1 VGVSLDSEPL
11 ALLITM
17 PKENYTFKIR
27 FLPNDKEVHI
37 EAGTT
42 VLEAAHKA
50 NVYISSI
57 CGGVATCGKC
67 KVIIEDGRIDSPPT
81 PLLSEDE
88 MANKYVLACRAI
100 AKSDLLVSIPPETRI
115 EYGQILITREEERVV
130 TPGKIPAVL
139 PGLEYRHDPL
149 VKKLYMELDPPTMD
163 NSLADYER
171 LLRAVMLREGVGM
184 ESMEAD
190 ITLIRQMPAILRKSN
205 WKVTATV
212 AEQGTMKG
220 IIALEPGDTT
230 KNHFGVAI
238 DVGTTTVV
246 AQLIN
251 LTAHLVMDAE
261 ATYNSQMK
269 WGEDY
274 IQRIVYAT
282 GIGSLEQMQKTVVN
296 DINELVSALT
306 LRNGLRP
313 EDISAM
319 CCSGNTAM
327 IHFLLRLDPT
337 LIRKEPYIPTANSIP
352 YLRAGE
358 LGINI
363 KENGIL
369 YCLPSVAAYVGGDIT
384 GGAAAIGLD
393 KQEAL
398 SLFIDIGT
406 NGEVVLGSKDWLVC
420 CSSSAGPAFE
430 GSGVKHGMRA
440 ARGAIERLKIFG
452 DFDVHYKVIGNCE
465 PRGICGSG
473 LLDTIAA
480 LLRSGAV
487 SKSGK
492 FVKGSTP
499 RVRQTEEGYEFLL
512 VERDKTATGAD
523 IVITQADIDNLIRSK
538 AAVYASVAIL
548 VASMGLKIT
557 DIERVY
563 LAGGFGSYLDIDN
576 TITIGMLPEM
586 PPHKICFIGNSSL
599 AGARLSLLSKEAF
612 GRVKEI
618 ASKMTYF
625 DLMGNPAFMDKFISA
640 NFLPH
645 TNPDEFPQ
653 VYSTLEGVNKAQD

>member
-1 VGVSLDSEPL
+1 
-11 ALLITM
+11 
-17 PKENYTFKIR
+17 
-27 FLPNDKEVHI
+27 
-37 EAGTT
+37 
-42 VLEAAHKA
+42 
-50 NVYISSI
+50 
-57 CGGVATCGKC
+57 
-67 KVIIEDGRIDSPPT
+67 
-81 PLLSEDE
+81 
-88 MANKYVLACRAI
+88 
-100 AKSDLLVSIPPETRI
+100 PETRI
-115 EYGQILITREEERVV
+115 ESGQILIAREDERAAA
-130 TPGKIPAVL
+130 PGMIAAIL
-139 PGLEYRHDPL
+139 PKLEYRHDPL
-149 VKKLYMELDPPTMD
+149 VKKLYLELEPPTMD
-163 NSLADYER
+163 NNLADYER
-171 LLRAVMLREGVGM
+171 LLRAVMLKEDIGM
-184 ESMEAD
+184 ESLEAD
-190 ITLIRQMPAILRKSN
+190 IDLIRQMPATLRDYH
-205 WKVTATV
+205 WKLTATV
-212 AEQGTMKG
+212 AEKGTMRE

-230 KNHFGVAI
+230 RNHFGAAV

-246 AQLIN
+246 VQLID
-251 LTAHLVMDAE
+251 LSAHRTIDAE

-274 IQRIVYAT
+274 IQRIIYAT
-282 GIGSLEQMQKTVVN
+282 ERGSPDEMQKTIVN
-296 DINELVSALT
+296 DINELISTLT

-313 EDISAM
+313 EDISAI

-327 IHFLLRLDPT
+327 MHFLLRLDPA

-352 YLRAGE
+352 HLRARQ

-363 KENGIL
+363 NQKGTL

-398 SLFIDIGT
+398 SLFIDLGT
-406 NGEVVLGSKDWLVC
+406 NGEVALGNKDWLVC

-440 ARGAIERLKIFG
+440 ASGAIERLQISE
-452 DFDVHYKVIGNCE
+452 DFSVRYKVIGDRK

-487 SKSGK
+487 NKSGK
-492 FVKGSTP
+492 LVKGSTP
-499 RVRQTEEGYEFLL
+499 RVRETEEGCEFLL
-512 VERDKTATGAD
+512 AEGEKTATGAD
-523 IVITQADIDNLIRSK
+523 IVITQADIENLIRSK
-538 AAVYASVAIL
+538 AAVYAAVSTLID
-548 VASMGLKIT
+548 SMDLNIT
-557 DIERVY
+557 DIDRVY
-563 LAGGFGSYLDIDN
+563 LAGGFGNYLDIDN

-612 GRVKEI
+612 GRVREI

-645 TNPDEFPQ
+645 TNPDEFPH
-653 VYSTLEGVNKAQD
+653 VYRALAGGDEAKD

>member
-1 VGVSLDSEPL
+1 
-11 ALLITM
+11 M
-17 PKENYTFKIR
+17 PKENHTFKIR
-27 FLPNDKEVHI
+27 FLPHDKVI
-37 EAGTT
+37 EIEPGTT

-50 NVYISSI
+50 DVYISSI

-67 KVIIEDGRIDSPPT
+67 KVVIEEGRIESPPT
-81 PLLSEDE
+81 PLLSEE
-88 MANKYVLACRAI
+88 EIASKCILACQ
-100 AKSDLLVSIPPETRI
+100 AKVVSDLLVSIPPETRM
-115 EYGQILITREEERVV
+115 ESGQILISREEERAV
-130 TPGKIPAVL
+130 TPGMIAAIL

-149 VKKLYMELDPPTMD
+149 AKKLYVELEPPTMD
-163 NSLADYER
+163 NNLADYER
-171 LLRAVMLREGVGM
+171 LLRAITLKEGVGM
-184 ESMEAD
+184 ESLEAD
-190 ITLIRQMPAILRKSN
+190 IDLIRQMPATLRKSH
-205 WKVTATV
+205 WKLTATV
-212 AEQGTMKG
+212 AERGTMRE
-220 IIALEPGDTT
+220 IIDLEPGNTAR
-230 KNHFGVAI
+230 NHFGAAV
-238 DVGTTTVV
+238 DVGTTTIVV
-246 AQLIN
+246 QL
-251 LTAHLVMDAE
+251 LDLSAHRTIDAE
-261 ATYNSQMK
+261 AAYNSQMK

-274 IQRIVYAT
+274 IQRIIYAT
-282 GIGSLEQMQKTVVN
+282 EKGSLDEMQKTVVN
-296 DINELVSALT
+296 DINELISTLT

-313 EDISAM
+313 EDISAI

-337 LIRKEPYIPTANSIP
+337 LIRKEPYIPTANFIP
-352 YLRAGE
+352 HTKAVD

-363 KENGIL
+363 NPKGTL
-369 YCLPSVAAYVGGDIT
+369 YCLPGVAAYVGGDIT

-406 NGEVVLGSKDWLVC
+406 NGEVALGNKDWLVC

-440 ARGAIERLKIFG
+440 ASGAIERLQISK
-452 DFDVHYKVIGNCE
+452 DFRVRYKVIGDRE

-487 SKSGK
+487 NKSGK
-492 FVKGSTP
+492 LVKGTTP
-499 RVRQTEEGYEFLL
+499 RVRETDEGYEFLL
-512 VERDKTATGAD
+512 VEGEKTATGTD
-523 IVITQADIDNLIRSK
+523 IAITQADIENLIRSK
-538 AAVYASVAIL
+538 AAIYAAVSTLTDA
-548 VASMGLKIT
+548 MGMNIT

-586 PPHKICFIGNSSL
+586 PPQKVCFIGNSSL

-612 GRVKEI
+612 SRVREI

-625 DLMGNPAFMDKFISA
+625 DLMGNPVFMDKFISA

-645 TNPDEFPQ
+645 TNPDEFPS
-653 VYSTLEGVNKAQD
+653 VYQTLAEKNKTKD